1 VQLNRFCISSITV
14 VRLDS
19 NSSIG
24 DDRVIQDKREG
35 KVLELYQTTPIQKY
49 NNKSIYRAFAM
60 LLNKVSAVQLRK
72 LMNGKELPRRRELIR
87 RIAALVV
94 SGILSRNETTI

>member
-1 VQLNRFCISSITV
+1 
-14 VRLDS
+14 
-19 NSSIG
+19 
-24 DDRVIQDKREG
+24 
-35 KVLELYQTTPIQKY
+35 
-49 NNKSIYRAFAM
+49 M

-94 SGILSRNETTI
+94 SGILSRNETRIKIKCVNEKQGMGQIVWI

>member
-1 VQLNRFCISSITV
+1 
-14 VRLDS
+14 
-19 NSSIG
+19 
-24 DDRVIQDKREG
+24 
-35 KVLELYQTTPIQKY
+35 
-49 NNKSIYRAFAM
+49 M

-94 SGILSRNETTI
+94 SGILSRNETRIRGL